1 MKERSLELNEAHMI
15 ERANK
20 KSKKAKKQKT
30 LTDVENLEV

>member
-1 MKERSLELNEAHMI
+1 MKERSQELNEAHVI

-30 LTDVENLEV
+30 LTTDEPLE